1 MRSRR
6 LQAQTEAKAMLAMLA
21 MLALALVAVI
31 VAVGAAAV
39 PGDCRDVVAFSSRLN
54 SDDQR
59 CAMGMYLQFRGGT

>member
-1 MRSRR
+1 
-6 LQAQTEAKAMLAMLA
+6 MLA

-59 CAMGMYLQFRGGT
+59 CATGMYLQFRGGT